1 MNTDKLTIQDI
12 APYLPYG
19 IEVEYEGILNGDEI
33 KAYNKAFEKEHGDDF
48 FATNQDYYKPPE
60 KIIGKKIGYIKEVGF
75 FLEYTR
81 YRIGKKGLQTHN
93 NTDKFKPILY
103 PISCLTKEIT
113 HNGER
118 FIPIVEL
125 AKIAFPDRCWEID
138 GNGVAKA
145 EYFDDPI
152 QFWYSHM
159 AKGFCN
165 NWKPYTPNQFQLFQK
180 LAEWHID
187 FMGLIE
193 KGLAIDKSTL
203 KL

>member
-12 APYLPYG
+12 AP
-19 IEVEYEGILNGDEI
+19 
-33 KAYNKAFEKEHGDDF
+33 F
-48 FATNQDYYKPPE
+48 
-60 KIIGKKIGYIKEVGF
+60 
-75 FLEYTR
+75 
-81 YRIGKKGLQTHN
+81 
-93 NTDKFKPILY
+93 TDKKLKATKNVNGENEIVTIEGYVKEDGGEYLFYSGENGSMGNYNPEYFKPHLL
-103 PISCLTKEIT
+103 PISCLTKPLE
-113 HNGER
+113 HNGET

-165 NWKPYTPNQFQLFQK
+165 NWKPYTPNQYQLFQK
-180 LAEWHID
+180 LAEWKINFTLIPEHLYID
-187 FMGLIE
+187 
-193 KGLAIDKSTL
+193 ADTL
-203 KL
+203 ENNPYK